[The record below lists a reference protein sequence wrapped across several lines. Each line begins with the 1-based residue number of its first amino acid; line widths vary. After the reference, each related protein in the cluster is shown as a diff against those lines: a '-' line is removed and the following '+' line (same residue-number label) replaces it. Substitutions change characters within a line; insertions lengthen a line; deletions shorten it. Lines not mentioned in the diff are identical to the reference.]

1 MLTILLAAHSL
12 DDYSLDDY
20 LSFTSRTQLV
30 GSGSRVAWVERVRG
44 VPNLAGSEDGGPSF
58 QLTNFT
64 GDDGLD
70 IGGLVMTAKGD
81 LVWAM
86 GPVDAANQRSAAVLP
101 VLHKIL
107 TTPFRRPLHQR

>member
-58 QLTNFT
+58 PTLPAT
-64 GDDGLD
+64 
-70 IGGLVMTAKGD
+70 TAST
-81 LVWAM
+81 L
-86 GPVDAANQRSAAVLP
+86 AAWS
-101 VLHKIL
+101 
-107 TTPFRRPLHQR
+107 